1 VDKRITIK
9 TKESIGRI
17 FSILNLTSSAKINKK
32 KTSGA
37 KIITTKL
44 ISRSKE
50 ESKFKIT
57 ESKIVSSDG
66 STKPSI
72 DCKIFPKLESKTE
85 LEIICGKPTKKVV

>member
-1 VDKRITIK
+1 MTIVDKRITAK

-50 ESKFKIT
+50 ESKFKT
-57 ESKIVSSDG
+57 KESKIVLSGG
-66 STKPSI
+66 SAKPLI
-72 DCKIFPKLESKTE
+72 DCKIFLKL
-85 LEIICGKPTKKVV
+85 

>member
-50 ESKFKIT
+50 ELKFKRK
-57 ESKIVSSDG
+57 ELKIVLSWG
-66 STKPSI
+66 SAKPLI
-72 DCKIFPKLESKTE
+72 DCKVFSKL
-85 LEIICGKPTKKVV
+85 

>member
-1 VDKRITIK
+1 MTIVDKRITTK

-50 ESKFKIT
+50 ESKFKTT
-57 ESKIVSSDG
+57 ELKIVLSDG
-66 STKPSI
+66 SEKSSI
-72 DCKIFPKLESKTE
+72 DCKIFSKL
-85 LEIICGKPTKKVV
+85 